1 MMRRLTQSAL
11 TGMML
16 MVAATALAGTDLAAR
31 SAEVRAAEARHN
43 EQREARHQAS
53 AGQIA
58 AALKAQQAALAALK
72 AEVAAL
78 SDTFS
83 ENERALSEKETELT
97 LATGALGE
105 VYGVVRQVGGE
116 LAAELERGPLSLT
129 APERI
134 AQAQAMAR
142 ADRLPELAQ
151 LQSLPAL
158 MLADIRDSA
167 AITRVTLPLA
177 QTDGTI
183 AETPLWRIGPFNL
196 VTEQGFAQ
204 VDSGRGLAT
213 LYPRQPDFALP
224 GQSDTLV
231 MDPAMGELLDQ
242 YQQTPTLAQRLAHGG
257 LVGQVILA
265 LLAVGGLIAAVRA
278 VVLLRSQ
285 WAINR
290 QLKQA
295 DASDNNPLGRILGV
309 YYAQKHHNLETL
321 ELKLLEAIV
330 NEQQG
335 LEKGLSML
343 KLLAAIAPMLGL
355 LGTVTGMIETFQVI
369 TQYGNGDP
377 KVMAGGI
384 SMALVTT
391 VLGLVAAMPL
401 LLAHNLLST
410 RVAVIRS
417 LLERESIALVA
428 AHADGESRA

>member
-1 MMRRLTQSAL
+1 MRRTTKTAL
-11 TGMML
+11 TAAML
-16 MVAATALAGTDLAAR
+16 LLATGAAANSDMATR
-31 SAEVRAAEARHN
+31 SAEVRAAEASHN
-43 EQREARHQAS
+43 TQREARHQAS
-53 AGQIA
+53 AAEVSQQ
-58 AALKAQQAALAALK
+58 LKAQQAALKALK
-72 AEVAAL
+72 AEVASL
-78 SDTFS
+78 SEAFS
-83 ENERALSEKETELT
+83 DNERALSEKETELT

-116 LAAELERGPLSLT
+116 LAAELDRGPLALT

-134 AQAQAMAR
+134 EQAEAMAR

-151 LQSLPAL
+151 LQALPAL
-158 MLADIRDSA
+158 MLEDIKDSA
-167 AITRVTLPLA
+167 AITQVTLPLA
-177 QTDGTI
+177 QTDGKT
-183 AETPLWRIGPFNL
+183 ADARVWRVGPFNL
-196 VTEQGFAQ
+196 IAEQGFAQ
-204 VDSGRGLAT
+204 ADTQRGLAT
-213 LYPRQPDFALP
+213 LYPRQPDVMLP
-224 GQSDTLV
+224 GQGEALV
-231 MDPAMGELLDQ
+231 IDPAMGELLDQ

-257 LVGQVILA
+257 LVGQVIMA
-265 LLAVGGLIAAVRA
+265 LLAVGGIIALMRA
-278 VVLLRSQ
+278 AVLLRSQ
-285 WAINR
+285 LAISK

-295 DASDNNPLGRILGV
+295 EPNGNNPLGRILSV
-309 YYAQKHHNLETL
+309 YHAQKHHNLETL

-417 LLERESIALVA
+417 LLEKESIALVA
-428 AHADGESRA
+428 AHADGESKA

>member
-1 MMRRLTQSAL
+1 MMRRLTHSAM

-16 MVAATALAGTDLAAR
+16 MIAAGAMADTDLAAR
-31 SAEVRAAEARHN
+31 SAEVRAEEAQHN
-43 EQREARHQAS
+43 QQREARHQAS
-53 AGQIA
+53 AA
-58 AALKAQQAALAALK
+58 EVTAELRAQQAALDALK
-72 AEVAAL
+72 REVATL
-78 SDTFS
+78 SDRFS
-83 ENERALSEKETELT
+83 GNERALSEKETELT

-134 AQAQAMAR
+134 EQAQAMAR

-151 LQSLPAL
+151 LQALPAL
-158 MLADIRDSA
+158 MLADIDESA
-167 AITRVTLPLA
+167 AITQVTLPLA
-177 QTDGTI
+177 QTDGKMADAT
-183 AETPLWRIGPFNL
+183 LWRVGPFNL
-196 VTEQGFAQ
+196 IAEQGFAQ
-204 VDSGRGLAT
+204 VDTGRGLAT
-213 LYPRQPDFALP
+213 LYPRQPDFSLP
-224 GQSDTLV
+224 GQSGTLV
-231 MDPAMGELLDQ
+231 IDPAMGELLDQ

-265 LLAVGGLIAAVRA
+265 LLAVGGVIALVRA

-285 WAINR
+285 LAISK
-290 QLKQA
+290 QLKQTSA
-295 DASDNNPLGRILGV
+295 NDNNPLGRILGV
-309 YYAQKHHNLETL
+309 YHAQKHHNLETL

-417 LLERESIALVA
+417 LLEKESIALVA
-428 AHADGESRA
+428 AHADGESKA